1 MPKQKHLIEI
11 YCDYNIYIVST
22 TPPFFIAE
30 KDNPALG
37 GTVVEDSL
45 YDLKNAID
53 VNINLLKELKIN
65 TKPINPNQII
75 QNTSSRVKADRG
87 HSVQDI
93 TIVLT
98 SVCDFEPC
106 IEEYEMNKNTS
117 KSRRHNRRKKTR

>member
-22 TPPFFIAE
+22 ATPFFIAE

-53 VNINLLKELKIN
+53 ANINLLKKLKIN
-65 TKPINPNQII
+65 TKQITPNKIV
-75 QNTSSRVKADRG
+75 QNTSGVLKADRG
-87 HSVQDI
+87 HSVQNI

-98 SVCDFEPC
+98 SVCDFESC
-106 IEEYEMNKNTS
+106 IEEYEMNKNAS
-117 KSRRHNRRKKTR
+117 KIRSHNRRKKTR